1 MKLQNIGLFMFTEMN
16 ISIGYLSTLF
26 FLLFIMASI
35 INMGRLL
42 GKKRTL

>member
-1 MKLQNIGLFMFTEMN
+1 MFTEVS
-16 ISIGYLSTLF
+16 ISIGYLSILF

-42 GKKRTL
+42 EKKNFVKGGKKGRA